1 MAKKD
6 KEETGEEGKKKKPI
20 KPLLLVL
27 VLAGVG
33 VKMFVLKDPAA
44 TPAQLEAA
52 AKAAEEKLYNS
63 CAEENDLPTL
73 GEMIDSKTSGEG
85 TSKTTAPT
93 PTSAPAV
100 EGSVLTLDQ
109 SVTVN
114 LEDGHYLKVGLAF
127 QLKVG
132 LVAETVKKEG
142 LQAKATDRALSTLS
156 KHTMDELAKPDT
168 REKIQQKLSFDTC
181 RDYEGE
187 ITRTYFTE
195 FVMQ

>member
-1 MAKKD
+1 MCSSD
-6 KEETGEEGKKKKPI
+6 
-20 KPLLLVL
+20 L
-27 VLAGVG
+27 G
-33 VKMFVLKDPAA
+33 VKMFVLKDPAQ
-44 TPAQLEAA
+44 TPAQVAAA
-52 AKAAEEKLYNS
+52 AKAAEEALYNS
-63 CAEENDLPTL
+63 CAAINDMPTL
-73 GEMIDSKTSGEG
+73 GEMIKGEGEGEGATKTSAAP
-85 TSKTTAPT
+85 TTA
-93 PTSAPAV
+93 APAA
-100 EGSVLTLDQ
+100 EGPVLTLDQ

-132 LVAETVKKEG
+132 LVAEEAKKEG
-142 LQAKATDRALSTLS
+142 LQAKATDRALTTLS
-156 KHTMDELAKPDT
+156 KHTMDELAKPDS